1 MAAMR
6 DELMQRSRDAV
17 AMAQVAGADDVVASA
32 GWGRSLEFQW
42 RDDKVE
48 KVQES
53 TSKAL
58 RVALYVDGRFS
69 SHGTNDLAPDR
80 LKSFIGQAVEL
91 TRALEPDPFR
101 KITPSELYAGR
112 QDIALDLVDPNL
124 TVDADGAMTREERL
138 DWIHRLHDAAHADDA
153 VISTTSGMM
162 DSHAISARVS
172 SNGFAGALERTSIW
186 FGAECTIQDGEKRPE
201 AYRWVGGLHRDGLQ
215 TPEEVGAECLRRAL
229 TRRGQHKVT
238 SRKAT
243 MVVDPEAG
251 AGLIGRIFGALSAGS
266 IQQQQSFLADK
277 LGERIASE
285 HLTLIDDPFI
295 VRGLG
300 SRLWDGEGI
309 AARRMPVIEGGVLSN
324 YFVDTYYGRKLGWT
338 PNTGSASNIVFTHG
352 DKDKVAITKDVG
364 EGIYVTSWLGGNANS
379 TTGDYSFGIRGHLIE
394 NGALGEPISEMNVTG
409 NYMDLL
415 MKLTAVGNDPVPWS
429 AFRCPTLVFEGID
442 FSGL

>member
-1 MAAMR
+1 MSAMR
-6 DELMQRSRDAV
+6 DELMERAEDAV
-17 AMAQVAGADDVVASA
+17 RMAQAAGAGDVVASA

-48 KVQES
+48 KVQEN
-53 TSKAL
+53 TSKAI

-80 LKSFIGQAVEL
+80 LKSFITDAVEL

-101 KITPSELYAGR
+101 LITPADLYEGR
-112 QDIALDLVDPNL
+112 SDVDLDLVDSDL
-124 TVDADGAMTREERL
+124 TVDAAGAMTREQRL
-138 DWIHRLHDAAHADDA
+138 DWIRRLHDAAHADDC
-153 VISTTSGMM
+153 VISATSGMM
-162 DSHAISARVS
+162 DSHSISARVS
-172 SNGFAGALERTSIW
+172 SNGFSGDMERTSVW

-201 AYRWVGGLHRDGLQ
+201 AWRWIGGLHRDGLQ
-215 TPEEVGAECLRRAL
+215 TAEEVGAECLRRAL

-251 AGLIGRIFGALSAGS
+251 AGLIGRVFGALSAGS
-266 IQQQQSFLADK
+266 IQQQRSFLAGK
-277 LGERIASE
+277 LGERIGSE
-285 HLTLIDDPFI
+285 ALTLIDDPFI

-300 SRLWDGEGI
+300 SRWWDGEGI
-309 AARRMPVIEGGVLSN
+309 AARRMPVVENGVLQS
-324 YFVDTYYGRKLGWT
+324 YYVDTYYGRKLGWEPT
-338 PNTGSASNIVFTHG
+338 TGSASNIVFAYG
-352 DKDKVAITKDVG
+352 DKDKHGICKDVG
-364 EGIYVTSWLGGNANS
+364 EGIYVTSWLGGNANT

-394 NGALGEPISEMNVTG
+394 DGELGEPISEMNVTG

-415 MKLTAVGNDPVPWS
+415 QRLTLVGNDPVPWS